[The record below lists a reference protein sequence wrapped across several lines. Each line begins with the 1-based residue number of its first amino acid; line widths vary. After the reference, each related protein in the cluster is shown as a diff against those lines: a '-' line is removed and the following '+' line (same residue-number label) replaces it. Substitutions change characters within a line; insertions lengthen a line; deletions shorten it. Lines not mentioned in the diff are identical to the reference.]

1 MGEYDYGPLEN
12 MDNVQNLFATAR
24 GSTYAQHDDLSTTGY
39 REPSNMPGT
48 GKTLQPPSQKTVF
61 IPSDSAE
68 DLARA
73 FQNQT
78 IATEMVP
85 VKDQKGSG
93 KMQVRATEPGESMW
107 FGKFEKGKVLAEA
120 PYITTPKVGHSPLE
134 LLGSNQSPVGSKGR
148 GVHFGSV
155 ITEVIPMPKIERT
168 MGAVPLTNAP
178 YGGGDLHRL
187 NPQALLRA
195 KGGMIDKALKGGH
208 KTI

>member
-1 MGEYDYGPLEN
+1 MEYDYGPLEN

-39 REPSNMPGT
+39 REPSNMLGT
-48 GKTLQPPSQKTVF
+48 GKELQPPSQKTVF
-61 IPSDSAE
+61 VPSDRAE

-85 VKDQKGSG
+85 IRDEKGSG
-93 KMQVRATEPGESMW
+93 RMQVKATEPGESMW

-120 PYITTPKVGHSPLE
+120 PYTTTPKIGHAPLE
-134 LLGSNQSPVGSKGR
+134 LFGSNQSPVGSKGR
-148 GVHFGSV
+148 GVHFGSE
-155 ITEVIPMPKIERT
+155 ITEVIPKPRIERS
-168 MGAVPLTNAP
+168 MGAVPLTGAP
-178 YGGGDLHRL
+178 MGGGDLHKL

-195 KGGMIDKALKGGH
+195 KGGMIDKPLAGTNKL
-208 KTI
+208 I